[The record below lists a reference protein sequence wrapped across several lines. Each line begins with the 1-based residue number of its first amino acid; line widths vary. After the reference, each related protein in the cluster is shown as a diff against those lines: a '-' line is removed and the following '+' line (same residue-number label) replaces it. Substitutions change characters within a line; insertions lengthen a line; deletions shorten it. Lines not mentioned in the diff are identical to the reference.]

1 MFVFGLVLNVVPHIQ
16 NCMTPWVRMVS
27 LGNPTIGALGAI
39 FNPQERKKQVSPQM
53 LHGERSRLICSLF
66 VFVDCYIT
74 LVIPTKPCFY

>member
-39 FNPQERKKQVSPQM
+39 FNPQERKKTKFRLKCSMVSGP
-53 LHGERSRLICSLF
+53 G
-66 VFVDCYIT
+66 
-74 LVIPTKPCFY
+74 